1 MESVLVIHTGT
12 NNLTDGVYTMEKV
25 RKLVKVLRE
34 IDESEVYIRFS
45 SVIYY
50 EYKDLEDERNEV
62 NMKFKKYCE
71 GKGLAFI
78 ENVSINEL
86 GLNNSKL
93 HLNKK
98 GINTVFNQAS
108 ARGAHLLLGCQRRE
122 AYSREALFRGRH
134 SLNMKYVKKASKYFQ
149 LVSLIKQ

>member
-1 MESVLVIHTGT
+1 
-12 NNLTDGVYTMEKV
+12 
-25 RKLVKVLRE
+25 
-34 IDESEVYIRFS
+34 
-45 SVIYY
+45 
-50 EYKDLEDERNEV
+50 
-62 NMKFKKYCE
+62 MKFKKYCE

-108 ARGAHLLLGCQRRE
+108 TRGAHLLLGCQRRE